1 MRKPTEQERLAFN
14 RIKRTADGLLL
25 RLYLEDCLS
34 EQDKANRYSDIGN
47 VQKGQGKSLVIAEMI
62 ETIER
67 E

>member
-47 VQKGQGKSLVIAEMI
+47 VQKGQGKSLAIAEMI